1 MSVFVANNS
10 EKIAELEEEL
20 RNTVY
25 NKATQH
31 HIGRIKAKI
40 AKLREAAENA
50 SGGASGGG
58 YAVKRSGDGT
68 VILLGFP
75 SAGKS
80 TLLNVLTNQDS
91 EIGSYAFTT
100 LTVVPGLLEYKGAQI
115 QVLDVPG
122 IVSGAA
128 AGRGRGKEVLA
139 TMRSADLCIV
149 LLDATRPEEL
159 DTIKKEIY
167 DSGIRLDQR
176 KPDVKIIKKSK
187 DGVDIGRTVA
197 TPELDDETII
207 EILSTFRIFNA
218 DIVIRSPIDAEG
230 FIDCLRGNRK
240 YMPSVLVINKADLIT
255 DKKRS
260 QINKELEPDLF
271 ISAVNDQGI
280 DELKEMLFDK
290 LDFIRIYTKEPGE
303 EADLIEPLIMRSG
316 STIRDVA
323 NKLHRDFEAQFKFA
337 RVSGPSAKF
346 DRQKQGLTHTLAD
359 GDVLELHTR

>member
-1 MSVFVANNS
+1 MADNS
-10 EKIAELEEEL
+10 EKIKELEEEL

-31 HIGRIKAKI
+31 HIGKIKAKI

-91 EIGSYAFTT
+91 EIGAYAFTT

-139 TMRSADLCIV
+139 TMRSADLCIIV
-149 LLDATRPEEL
+149 LDATRPEEL
-159 DTIKKEIY
+159 EVLRKEIY
-167 DSGIRLDQR
+167 DAGIRLDQR
-176 KPDVKIIKKSK
+176 KPDVKIIRKAK
-187 DGVDIGRTVA
+187 DGIDIGRTVA
-197 TPELDDETII
+197 TPELDDETVID
-207 EILSTFRIFNA
+207 ILSTFRIFNA
-218 DIVIRSPIDAEG
+218 DIVIRSPITPDQ
-230 FIDCLRGNRK
+230 FIDCIQKNK
-240 YMPSVLVINKADLIT
+240 EYMPSLLTVNKSDLIRQE
-255 DKKRS
+255 KQEKL
-260 QINKELEPDLF
+260 KEEIDPDIF
-271 ISAVNDQGI
+271 ISAVDNVGI
-280 DELKEMLFDK
+280 EELKEIIFQK
-290 LDFIRIYTKEPGE
+290 LDFIRIYTKEPRE
-303 EADLIEPLIMRSG
+303 DADMKEPLIMRAG

-323 NKLHRDFEAQFKFA
+323 NKLHRDFENKFKFA
-337 RVSGPSAKF
+337 RVTGPSAKF
-346 DRQKQGLTHTLAD
+346 DRQEQGLGHVLMD
-359 GDVLELHTR
+359 GDILELHTR

>member
-1 MSVFVANNS
+1 VVDNTK
-10 EKIAELEEEL
+10 KIQELEDEL
-20 RNTVY
+20 QNTVY

-50 SGGASGGG
+50 TGGASGGG

-68 VILLGFP
+68 AILLGFP

-91 EIGSYAFTT
+91 EIGAYAFTT

-139 TMRSADLCIV
+139 TMRNADVCLIV
-149 LLDATRPEEL
+149 LDATRPEEL
-159 DTIKKEIY
+159 DVLRKEIY
-167 DSGIRLDQR
+167 DAGIRLDQR
-176 KPDVKIIKKSK
+176 KPDVKIIKKAK
-187 DGVDIGRTVA
+187 DGIDIGRTVS

-207 EILSTFRIFNA
+207 NILSTFRIFNA
-218 DIVIRSPIDAEG
+218 DIVIRTPITPDQ
-230 FIDCLRGNRK
+230 FIDCIQKNK
-240 YMPSVLVINKADLIT
+240 EYMPSILVVNKTDLISEKQKQKL
-255 DKKRS
+255 KKN
-260 QINKELEPDLF
+260 IKPDLF
-271 ISAVNDQGI
+271 ISASENVGI
-280 DELKEMLFDK
+280 EELKEIIFDK
-290 LDFIRIYTKEPGE
+290 LDFIRIYTKEPRE
-303 EADLIEPLIMRSG
+303 DADMTEPLIVLSG

-323 NKLHRDFEAQFKFA
+323 NKLHRDFEHKFKFA

-346 DRQKQGLTHTLAD
+346 DRQQQGLDHELLD